1 MATSFFFYYLPLFYG
16 ILFFTKHI
24 APSAGADFKGA
35 PGNYNETHAAAL
47 VLGLTLGMLM
57 RRRLRR

>member
-1 MATSFFFYYLPLFYG
+1 MATSFFFYYLPLLYG

-24 APSAGADFKGA
+24 SPSEADFKGA
-35 PGNYNETHAAAL
+35 PGNYNETHAAAV